1 MRGAIFWILFTVL
14 LSALLTGWYTRFE
27 YDNLDIQLHDTYFV
41 FDPAVIFALQVAAT
55 TLSAIAVSS
64 TRIFETHRIAFRLV
78 AVSAFSV
85 LLIIPL
91 MILYVCIGIALLSK

>member
-1 MRGAIFWILFTVL
+1 MKAVLFWILFTIL
-14 LSALLTGWYTRFE
+14 LSVLLTGLYTRFE

-41 FDPAVIFALQVAAT
+41 FDPTVIFALQVVAT

-64 TRIFETHRIAFRLV
+64 TRIFKRQRIGLRLV

-91 MILYVCIGIALLSK
+91 MILHVCIGIALLSK